1 MKIESY
7 PHLIHILWIYLCKVE
22 RMLICISFEFM
33 AGKCPDL
40 LDAAKIIIYNQNVVL
55 GKCTRLILI
64 MFTL

>member
-1 MKIESY
+1 MYFSKKY
-7 PHLIHILWIYLCKVE
+7 D
-22 RMLICISFEFM
+22 EFI
-33 AGKCPDL
+33 AGKYPDL

>member
-1 MKIESY
+1 MYFSKKY
-7 PHLIHILWIYLCKVE
+7 D
-22 RMLICISFEFM
+22 EFI

-40 LDAAKIIIYNQNVVL
+40 LDAARIIIYNQNVVL